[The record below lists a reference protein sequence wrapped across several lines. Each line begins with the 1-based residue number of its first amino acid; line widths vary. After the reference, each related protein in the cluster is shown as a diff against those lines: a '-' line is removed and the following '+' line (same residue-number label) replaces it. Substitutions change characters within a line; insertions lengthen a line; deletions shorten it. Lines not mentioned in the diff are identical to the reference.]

1 MITARIKKTKLD
13 VVGSVIKIIASK
25 IMQKPVW
32 QSA

>member
-13 VVGSVIKIIASK
+13 VVGSIIKIISSQ